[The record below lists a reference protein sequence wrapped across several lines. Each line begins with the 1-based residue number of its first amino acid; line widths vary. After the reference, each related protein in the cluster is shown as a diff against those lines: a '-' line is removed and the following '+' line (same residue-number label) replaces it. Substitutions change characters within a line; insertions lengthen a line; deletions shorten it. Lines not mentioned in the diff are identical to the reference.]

1 MQEIINPSSRKS
13 QRKALVAKSSEILK
27 TCETPDEF
35 IGWLAVTARNDSM
48 SMFDIIRSAIELGP
62 EVFEKFKPEDWE

>member
-1 MQEIINPSSRKS
+1 MQEITSPLSRKD
-13 QRKALVAKSSEILK
+13 QRKALVTKSSEILK

-62 EVFEKFKPEDWE
+62 EVFEKFRPEDWE